1 MFDNNHIFCNSY
13 KVFNS
18 YLLLW
23 IFYMKLFTR
32 KKYFYYNKLISRF
45 TQLILKLKN
54 NIWSCNLPQKKLLIQ
69 HKTILI
75 NRSYDITVKIIII
88 RSIKKLQ
95 KSTLYIVHKKTFPLI
110 QDCTRNCKFSRLN
123 RFLVCI

>member
-1 MFDNNHIFCNSY
+1 
-13 KVFNS
+13 
-18 YLLLW
+18 
-23 IFYMKLFTR
+23 MKLFTR

-54 NIWSCNLPQKKLLIQ
+54 NIWSCNPPSKKLLTQ

-95 KSTLYIVHKKTFPLI
+95 KSTLYTVMQSDRNSSKTDTFHEPI
-110 QDCTRNCKFSRLN
+110 TYKPR
-123 RFLVCI
+123 V